1 MKFCAKPPFCEFNL
15 RYLRPANLVINRG
28 SLEDEEKTSSL
39 ATATGDCSNG
49 SGAKSG
55 RPSQQQKPAD
65 TTLRDDTYAVYSAML
80 ADPVTVYFV
89 QGATVPLQG
98 PPPPQICLPPTA
110 TNQADWRELLAEL
123 NQYKFSPETLS
134 ATFKTAKPVILL
146 DDMEIAEFRLG
157 FRATF
162 AKL

>member
-1 MKFCAKPPFCEFNL
+1 MKRRQVLWPL
-15 RYLRPANLVINRG
+15 L
-28 SLEDEEKTSSL
+28 L
-39 ATATGDCSNG
+39 ATALM
-49 SGAKSG
+49 ALAQISG

-146 DDMEIAEFRLG
+146 DDMEIAEFRLRFAG
-157 FRATF
+157 NFRKTLNCRGPRILPIDTRIF
-162 AKL
+162 